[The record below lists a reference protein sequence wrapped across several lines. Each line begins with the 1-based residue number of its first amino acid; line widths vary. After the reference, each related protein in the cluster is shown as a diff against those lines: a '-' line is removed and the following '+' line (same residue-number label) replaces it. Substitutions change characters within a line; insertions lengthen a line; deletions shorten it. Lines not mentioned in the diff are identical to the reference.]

1 MKDVPTGCTMSMIIV
16 LCVAFVGLGLLS
28 GNQHVV
34 MRLMSISI
42 PVLIVAGVGW
52 FLWDRWHRLH

>member
-1 MKDVPTGCTMSMIIV
+1 MSMIIV